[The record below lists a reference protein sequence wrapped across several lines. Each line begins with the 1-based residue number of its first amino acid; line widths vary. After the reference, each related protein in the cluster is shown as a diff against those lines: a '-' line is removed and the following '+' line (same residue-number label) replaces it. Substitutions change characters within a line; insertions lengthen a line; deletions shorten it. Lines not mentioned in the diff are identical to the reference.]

1 MYLTANVDYRVQNIS
16 LGQYL
21 PTLFLQF
28 STNIFH
34 DKSFGAL
41 FLILC
46 RHKNFFSVQPMTST
60 FISTLYSTSFYVVF
74 YGQYYRPQRPNN
86 RVLLQLDCLDKI
98 LNYSLKI
105 ILNTQYTLHNRRFLQ
120 VGQGQGQIICL
131 QYRQLYNELY
141 QRPWI
146 NILQTFEIQPKTF
159 NSFFIN
165 VKYMIRF
172 ILVSQYLFL

>member
-1 MYLTANVDYRVQNIS
+1 MLIIQSADDWAQNTYQFS
-16 LGQYL
+16 LV
-21 PTLFLQF
+21 PTQFLQF

-105 ILNTQYTLHNRRFLQ
+105 ILHTQYTLHNRRFLQ
-120 VGQGQGQIICL
+120 VGQGQIICL
-131 QYRQLYNELY
+131 QYCSMMNFIKDHGQIFLW
-141 QRPWI
+141 P
-146 NILQTFEIQPKTF
+146 FEIKPETF
-159 NSFFIN
+159 HSF
-165 VKYMIRF
+165 
-172 ILVSQYLFL
+172 S